1 MATSDHLGPP
11 GTLTAAHNQYPP
23 PALDQESYTFHR
35 LKHASPDHLHLTTR
49 RFFIGPIPQ
58 GWLSSN
64 RKSWYRRRLELSN
77 YSSRQVSFNVVGPS
91 GRRTS
96 TLAGFHHQGPVLST
110 PVKVSFPQPGD
121 VDDAGSQEAGTES
134 PGGHNDHN
142 DWPQQNGDLEDRPE
156 IPSPKPIQVPPS
168 ARALDGGGD
177 SLPTK
182 SVLSSSYHTANQS
195 LGKESNESGTTERG
209 DDTPRPRS
217 KQFSTL
223 NRFDTSS
230 TTPLLQPGSASE
242 PGMRTD
248 SVATQTDDLMQQQIP
263 DPIPQ
268 DRPALRKT
276 RTPTAVRFNVDEN
289 VAHSGH
295 LVPRKIRT
303 ARHHFAG
310 LRFHRD
316 AVQEGTIIKMERM
329 LVKIYFTAQSVPRD
343 FNENAGQSIDTRMIE
358 KWREFMVVTRK
369 SRREDEE
376 DFRLQIYKTRVIP
389 EIDNRHTRTRPTR
402 EIRLDP
408 KTTHINLYS
417 ALDKSLV
424 IWHPYHKGT
433 RIVIMRPSSTAHS
446 VEWYTFLRD
455 LMGWKRPKVL
465 EVDVPNLGV
474 KLRLDHPFQVLE
486 NAGLGATDHATAIA
500 RAQEAEQAVANKIVA
515 QCIDMLEQS
524 PEWGAILQRWKHI
537 YKMGLAWRRY
547 DRLEWIHGVTE
558 QQMYGS
564 MAMKQSHE
572 LELRP
577 KHHYPTS
584 TRGKKGVL
592 HVEPAPIEGFLI
604 RLTSQRGRHQRLGK
618 NFFKRLYFYTQNEL
632 LLFNRP
638 ARATPP
644 HPHFFGTETGHIPSS
659 QEIASKTPLMYDIEP
674 FKTENGEI
682 PWLRSGNVAT
692 IKRRDA
698 EALEEA
704 RRNLDN
710 ISEANGYINM
720 CRIKKEEVIKS
731 HDDRIFELVLNNGLV
746 VRLQAY
752 SKDTRKTWVK
762 RLRELI
768 KYWKRRTTADANT
781 FKLVRKI
788 NLERLHIDEEMEANL
803 GQFGHKWEVNR
814 SEASPEIYHM
824 CGISNCRA
832 VTLAGMLYRKPR
844 RRGTFERCSVILS
857 GGKMVIFQ
865 AALRK
870 MTGQLVKH
878 IHNQRMEVID
888 LQNCYVYSGLVVEDD
903 LVYQANTFDSNKPG
917 GGGLPRLYRKDGW
930 TSQDTDV
937 MTCFVVWKNKT
948 KSWFR
953 TEEGG
958 GQSGDDSDSNKE
970 GKRSKLKRVAKLG
983 VEGRGIVFKCRSR
996 VERDHWVLALS
1007 QEIERVV
1014 EMDAWHMQGEDY
1026 RLKAAGPN
1034 KLIMHKP
1041 GQVAAGKGNA
1051 EFLAGVPAG
1060 TVHVAGAEDDDFAV
1074 DDG

>member
-1 MATSDHLGPP
+1 MANSDDVGPP
-11 GTLTAAHNQYPP
+11 RTSPAAPSQYP
-23 PALDQESYTFHR
+23 PALDEESYTFHR

-58 GWLSSN
+58 GWLITN
-64 RKSWYRRRLELSN
+64 RKAWYRRRLELSN

-91 GRRTS
+91 GRRASTS
-96 TLAGFHHQGPVLST
+96 TVQ
-110 PVKVSFPQPGD
+110 VSFPQPDD
-121 VDDAGSQEAGTES
+121 VDDAGSQTGS
-134 PGGHNDHN
+134 DSRGSHNG
-142 DWPQQNGDLEDRPE
+142 WPQQPNGGLEEGPA
-156 IPSPKPIQVPPS
+156 PSSPKPIQPS
-168 ARALDGGGD
+168 PARALDGGGD
-177 SLPTK
+177 SLPVK
-182 SVLSSSYHTANQS
+182 SLPSPSYHTAHQS
-195 LGKESNESGTTERG
+195 FGKESNQSGPLTDRTDE
-209 DDTPRPRS
+209 TPSRPHSNRS
-217 KQFSTL
+217 SPL

-230 TTPLLQPGSASE
+230 TTALLQPESPSE

-248 SVATQTDDLMQQQIP
+248 SVATRPDGLIEQQIP
-263 DPIPQ
+263 EPIPT

-289 VAHSGH
+289 VTRSAHP
-295 LVPRKIRT
+295 VRRKFSH
-303 ARHHFAG
+303 ARHHLAG
-310 LRFHRD
+310 LHFHRE
-316 AVQEGTIIKMERM
+316 VQEGTIIKMERM
-329 LVKIYFTAQSVPRD
+329 LVKIYFTAQAVPRD
-343 FNENAGQSIDTRMIE
+343 FNENAGQAIDTRTME

-389 EIDNRHTRTRPTR
+389 EIDNRHSRQRPRR

-408 KTTHINLYS
+408 KTTRINLYS
-417 ALDKSLV
+417 ALDKSVV

-433 RIVIMRPSSTAHS
+433 RIVIIRPSSTAHS

-455 LMGWKRPKVL
+455 LMGWKRPKAL
-465 EVDVPNLGV
+465 EVNVPDLGV
-474 KLRLDHPFQVLE
+474 KLRLDHPFEVLE
-486 NAGLGATDHATAIA
+486 NASRGATDRETAIA
-500 RAQEAEQAVANKIVA
+500 RAQEAEHAVSNKIVT
-515 QCIDMLEQS
+515 QCLDMLEHS
-524 PEWGAILQRWKHI
+524 PEWGEIVTKWRYSH
-537 YKMGLAWRRY
+537 KMGLAWRRY

-584 TRGKKGVL
+584 VLGKKGVL
-592 HVEPAPIEGFLI
+592 HAEPAPIEGFLV

-618 NFFKRLYFYTQNEL
+618 NFFKRLYFHTQNEF

-644 HPHFFGTETGHIPSS
+644 HPHFLGTDTEHIPSP

-674 FKTENGEI
+674 FKIEDGDI
-682 PWLRSGNVAT
+682 PWLRSGNVLT

-710 ISEANGYINM
+710 VSEANGYINL
-720 CRIKKEEVIKS
+720 CRIKKVRKFKRDAQSQDDSLEPASDSDAEPQDDSDDESDSTGRELIRS
-731 HDDRIFELVLNNGLV
+731 HDDRILELVLNNGLV
-746 VRLQAY
+746 VRLQAA
-752 SKDTRKTWVK
+752 SKDTRKVWIK

-768 KYWKRRTTADANT
+768 KYWKRRTTADVNT
-781 FKLVRKI
+781 FKSVRRI

-832 VTLAGMLYRKPR
+832 VTLAGLLYRKPR

-888 LQNCYVYSGLVVEDD
+888 LKNCYVYSGLVVEDD
-903 LVYQANTFDSNKPG
+903 LVYQANVFDSNKPG
-917 GGGLPRLYRKDGW
+917 GGGLPRVYRKDGW
-930 TSQDTDV
+930 TSQDRDV
-937 MTCFVVWKNKT
+937 MTCFVVWQNKT

-953 TEEGG
+953 AEEG
-958 GQSGDDSDSNKE
+958 GQSGEDSDANSNKE
-970 GKRSKLKRVAKLG
+970 GKRSKLRRVAKLG

-996 VERDHWVLALS
+996 VERDHWVLSLS

-1014 EMDAWHMQGEDY
+1014 EMDAWHFQGEDY
-1026 RLKAAGPN
+1026 RLQAAGRSS
-1034 KLIMHKP
+1034 
-1041 GQVAAGKGNA
+1041 G
-1051 EFLAGVPAG
+1051 
-1060 TVHVAGAEDDDFAV
+1060 
-1074 DDG
+1074 